1 MTRTTAALLAIA
13 LVVTT
18 SAITPA
24 TTNTHRSG
32 AQHAAHQQHT
42 EQLLMG
48 LPGLI
53 GSQVPDGPDAVWR
66 DISALKAQVQQ
77 VQAQVGSAKAL
88 VELANQQI
96 ANQAAVIALLG
107 SISATSSYANSG
119 MALPTVT
126 EFFTL
131 TVPAGMTKVSYT
143 AFASGSGRNTT
154 ASSDFLLINVA
165 GPNGGSGFAS
175 ATVAV
180 GATIYVTT
188 GAIGTA
194 VGLTAGQVM
203 QFSVSMAVG
212 TSWAANSAN
221 TINAQVLGV
230 FQP

>member
-1 MTRTTAALLAIA
+1 MNRATAAVLAIA
-13 LVVTT
+13 LVVTLG
-18 SAITPA
+18 PA
-24 TTNTHRSG
+24 TPTHPNKGNIEMS
-32 AQHAAHQQHT
+32 
-42 EQLLMG
+42 M
-48 LPGLI
+48 PGLI
-53 GSQVPDGPDAVWR
+53 GSQVPPGPDQVWR
-66 DISALKAQVQQ
+66 EISALKAQLQQ

-88 VELANQQI
+88 VDLANKQI

-107 SISATSSYANSG
+107 SISATSFYSDSG
-119 MALPTVT
+119 MALGTGT
-126 EFFTL
+126 KSFTL
-131 TVPAGMTKVSYT
+131 TVPPGMTQLSYT

-154 ASSDFLLINVA
+154 AASDFLLINVA

-175 ATVAV
+175 ATVAT

-212 TSWAANSAN
+212 TAWAANTAN